1 MVGFWHDRDVL
12 VYYGDPKWQINLQS
26 VEGDEDYSVTSF
38 MRDGKYVVKVVTGD
52 NFSLEKMRGDKFKQE
67 HVLDLPFSYIFPA
80 RLSSPRLAEG
90 QEWKV
95 ALDENFVLVYNAEFE
110 PNSTYE
116 IVIDVE

>member
-1 MVGFWHDRDVL
+1 ML
-12 VYYGDPKWQINLQS
+12 VKQS
-26 VEGDEDYSVTSF
+26 DGTTLSVVMQGDEALHFYTTL
-38 MRDGKYVVKVVTGD
+38 DGKYVVKVVTGD
-52 NFSLEKMRGDKFKQE
+52 NFCLEKMRGDKFKQE

-95 ALDENFVLVYNAEFE
+95 ALDENFVLVYNAEFK

-116 IVIDVE
+116 IIIEVE